1 MAKQK
6 QTEYGL
12 YDRTLDWFSDNRQ
25 LIAKAFVMIA
35 ILGMVATLVLSAVVG

>member
-1 MAKQK
+1 MAQK
-6 QTEYGL
+6 QDPHYGV

-35 ILGMVATLVLSAVVG
+35 VLGMVATLVLSAVLA